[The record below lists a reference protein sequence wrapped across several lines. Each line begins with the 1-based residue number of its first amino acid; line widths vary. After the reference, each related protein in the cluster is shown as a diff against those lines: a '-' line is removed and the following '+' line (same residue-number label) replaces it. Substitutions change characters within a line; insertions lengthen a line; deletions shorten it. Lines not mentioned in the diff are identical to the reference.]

1 MITFTLIIRQ
11 HLVSA
16 FSYRLLRQF
25 LLVVVPRALVCHFVR
40 LPVVHLL
47 PLPHSNNMSDGSKA
61 DVSNNSTDNEIEVD
75 DIGAAED
82 ESSEGDSMIE

>member
-1 MITFTLIIRQ
+1 
-11 HLVSA
+11 
-16 FSYRLLRQF
+16 
-25 LLVVVPRALVCHFVR
+25 
-40 LPVVHLL
+40 
-47 PLPHSNNMSDGSKA
+47 MSDGSKA

>member
-1 MITFTLIIRQ
+1 MRLFRQ
-11 HLVSA
+11 HSVSA
-16 FSYRLLRQF
+16 FSYRLPQQF
-25 LLVVVPRALVCHFVR
+25 LLVVVPRAPVCHFVR
-40 LPVVHLL
+40 LPAVHLL